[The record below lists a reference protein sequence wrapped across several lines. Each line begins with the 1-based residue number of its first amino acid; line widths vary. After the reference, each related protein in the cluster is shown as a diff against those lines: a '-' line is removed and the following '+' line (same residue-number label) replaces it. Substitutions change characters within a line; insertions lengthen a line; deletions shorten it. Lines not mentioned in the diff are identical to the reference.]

1 MERLREECLAVSW
14 FQNLFDAR
22 RKIAAWRTEYN
33 DARPHSSLGYLTPN
47 EYAAQNAKASYGK
60 DTCPT
65 TASFESA
72 KKRVSNLP
80 TVPAAGNETEP
91 SCRIIS

>member
-1 MERLREECLAVSW
+1 MSW

-33 DARPHSSLGYLTPN
+33 GARPHNSLGYLTPN

-60 DTCPT
+60 HPCPT
-65 TASFESA
+65 TASFENT

-80 TVPAAGNETEP
+80 TAPAAGNEVEP
-91 SCRIIS
+91 THRIIS